1 MRSPKRTATTANAL
15 LIGVFL
21 VTLVAVAGA
30 SIRDFAVGR
39 STTSSRADYL
49 VVSNGGT
56 LDDAFVAELARRRRT
71 STRSS
76 PFRREPVTIDGTAP

>member
-30 SIRDFAVGR
+30 SVRDFAVGQINDVQ
-39 STTSSRADYL
+39 SADYV
-49 VVSNGGT
+49 VVSKGGT
-56 LDDAFVAELARRRRT
+56 IDDAFVAKLRDVEDVNEVVA
-71 STRSS
+71 
-76 PFRREPVTIDGTAP
+76 FRREPVTIDGTRP